1 MMRNFPRTMT
11 IAMATA
17 VAMTVASAG
26 HAATFDGGLVQDAAN
41 WTGGLPDSAGNV
53 GIIGPGD
60 VGEVGNTSAD
70 AGQVSVDGLFIQQT
84 GGSITSTSFQGSQF
98 VNTQWTVDGGTLGT
112 TQNQTWTSGSLLT
125 LNAGGTIDVNS
136 GRDMI
141 INNST
146 FIMNGGTANVGDGFS
161 VVNNATFTMNGGMFN
176 VGGGFATG
184 FAPSG
189 TLNLNAGTITAGG
202 DLGGKL
208 GNLTV
213 NFGAL
218 GAGSLSVTG
227 VAADVNS
234 IVYDWAA
241 GSLMA
246 LTIAG
251 ADQTFYEN
259 LFTAGDLLFEGSNAG
274 AFSDNFVVSGETLS
288 LVPEPASVT
297 TGLMGL
303 VFLIGRRHRP

>member
-1 MMRNFPRTMT
+1 MKIHRNPLT
-11 IAMATA
+11 AA
-17 VAMTVASAG
+17 VAIGLAMSLASAG
-26 HAATFDGGLVQDAAN
+26 HAATFDGAGLVQDAAN

-53 GIIGPGD
+53 GIIGAGD

-84 GGSITSTSFQGSQF
+84 GGNITSTSFQGSQF
-98 VNTQWTVDGGTLGT
+98 INTQWTVDGGTLGT

-125 LNAGGTIDVNS
+125 LNAGGAIDVNS

-141 INNST
+141 IDNST
-146 FIMNGGTANVGDGFS
+146 FIVNGGTANVGDGFT
-161 VVNNATFTMNGGMFN
+161 VKNATFTMNGGTFN

-202 DLGGKL
+202 DLGGRL

-218 GAGSLSVTG
+218 GAGSLAVGG
-227 VAADVNS
+227 VAADVS
-234 IVYDWAA
+234 SLVYDWAA
-241 GSLMA
+241 GSLMS

-259 LFTAGDLLFEGSNAG
+259 LFTAGELLFEGSNAG
-274 AFSDNFVVSGETLS
+274 SFSDNFVVSGETLS
-288 LVPEPASVT
+288 LVPEPASIT
-297 TGLMGL
+297 TGLVGML
-303 VFLIGRRHRP
+303 VLIGRRRRQ